1 MNYRKRKKLFSE
13 GKLTPAQM
21 NAEAGNVCTFVIG
34 NTRFGQQSIEHI
46 KDCPFENVK
55 DMEEHIIKKWND
67 WVNDWDTVI
76 ILGTFAVS
84 EGSIKK
90 YTPLLKGKKILIKGK
105 YDLKDNQIYYDA
117 GFNEVYS
124 HPFVFR
130 EKYILSPVMMQPDS
144 RFSIVYSYMRNGS
157 EPIPLM
163 DNLICVSPE
172 YIDYKPTYF
181 KILQSRMKAVKAI
194 MIEHRKAAQRVME
207 SEEEE
212 EEYGTDI

>member
-1 MNYRKRKKLFSE
+1 M
-13 GKLTPAQM
+13 TPAEI
-21 NAEAGNVCTFVIG
+21 NADAGNVCTFVIG
-34 NTRFGQQSIEHI
+34 NTRFGQQDISYI
-46 KDCPFENVK
+46 KDCPFATAEELEERILKEWEEN
-55 DMEEHIIKKWND
+55 I
-67 WVNDWDTVI
+67 NDWDTVI
-76 ILGTFAVS
+76 ILGTYAVN
-84 EGSIKK
+84 EEAVKK

-124 HPFVFR
+124 YPFVFR

-172 YIDYKPTYF
+172 YIGYKPTYF
-181 KILQSRMKAVKAI
+181 KTLQSKMKAVKNI
-194 MIEHRKAAQRVME
+194 MIEHRKAAQRVMNSDE
-207 SEEEE
+207 VED
-212 EEYGTDI
+212 GTDI